1 MNDMFMDDLVIR
13 GGQKNQKL
21 DFELADPIL
30 IAPLIPKT

>member
-21 DFELADPIL
+21 DFELAPY
-30 IAPLIPKT
+30 LIPFSLLH